1 MSSEKRGKMADEN
14 EDQWLYGDSTD
25 GKEYTPTSVQPE
37 SQENDSIPATIQE
50 KSEILEDQK
59 TENVIDPPTE
69 VRFS

>member
-1 MSSEKRGKMADEN
+1 MADEN

-37 SQENDSIPATIQE
+37 NQENDSISTTIQE
-50 KSEILEDQK
+50 KSETLEDQK
-59 TENVIDPPTE
+59 TENTPDPPTE